1 MSMQKLKLDS
11 SSLNNLSIKKM
22 KRQATDQEKILV
34 HHISGME
41 FVSRMYKQHLKLNSK
56 KISNTI
62 GQIWTDIFPKKV
74 DEWLI
79 ITLKYV

>member
-41 FVSRMYKQHLKLNSK
+41 FVSRMYKQPLQLNNK
-56 KISNTI
+56 KPN
-62 GQIWTDIFPKKV
+62 
-74 DEWLI
+74 
-79 ITLKYV
+79 